1 MRKMAK
7 VMSVLR
13 ATFQFNAQNYAG
25 TILSIWFS
33 VRLWSSTVADC
44 CIKTSP
50 EGVDFVAVALK
61 IWIIL
66 EHESDLKNF
75 LKHAVAKE
83 YISVSYTYFSHEEIS
98 WMFSYPY
105 FRNNFLLYRS
115 FYFGLFNLNGLGP
128 NFIAVALVMVV
139 MLQTHKSFNGYLR
152 ISLNAAKSFFPSWWQ
167 FW

>member
-1 MRKMAK
+1 MAK
-7 VMSVLR
+7 IMSVLR

-50 EGVDFVAVALK
+50 EGVENLDNSGTRVWFEKFPKTCRCYGVHFSFVHVLLPRGNQLDVLLPLFQK
-61 IWIIL
+61 Q
-66 EHESDLKNF
+66 F
-75 LKHAVAKE
+75 
-83 YISVSYTYFSHEEIS
+83 
-98 WMFSYPY
+98 
-105 FRNNFLLYRS
+105 FLLYRS

-152 ISLNAAKSFFPSWWQ
+152 IFLNAAKSFFSSWWQ

>member
-1 MRKMAK
+1 
-7 VMSVLR
+7 MSVLR

-25 TILSIWFS
+25 AILSIWFS

-44 CIKTSP
+44 CIKTSL
-50 EGVDFVAVALK
+50 AVALK

-98 WMFSYPY
+98 WMFSCPY

-128 NFIAVALVMVV
+128 NFIAVTLVMMV

-152 ISLNAAKSFFPSWWQ
+152 ISLNAAKSFFSSW
-167 FW
+167 

>member
-7 VMSVLR
+7 IMSVLR

-105 FRNNFLLYRS
+105 FRNNCFIVQIVLLWLVQFKWTWS
-115 FYFGLFNLNGLGP
+115 QFYCCCFSYGGY
-128 NFIAVALVMVV
+128 VADS
-139 MLQTHKSFNGYLR
+139 QKF
-152 ISLNAAKSFFPSWWQ
+152 
-167 FW
+167 

>member
-7 VMSVLR
+7 IMSVLR

-25 TILSIWFS
+25 AILSIWFS

-44 CIKTSP
+44 CIKTSL
-50 EGVDFVAVALK
+50 AVALK

-98 WMFSYPY
+98 WMFSCPY
-105 FRNNFLLYRS
+105 FRNNFFIVQIVLLWLVQFKWTWS
-115 FYFGLFNLNGLGP
+115 QFYCCYFSHDGY
-128 NFIAVALVMVV
+128 VADS
-139 MLQTHKSFNGYLR
+139 QKF
-152 ISLNAAKSFFPSWWQ
+152 
-167 FW
+167 

>member
-7 VMSVLR
+7 IMSVLR

-44 CIKTSP
+44 CIKTSL
-50 EGVDFVAVALK
+50 AVALK

-66 EHESDLKNF
+66 EHETDLKNF

-98 WMFSYPY
+98 WMFSCPY
-105 FRNNFLLYRS
+105 FRNNFFIVQIVLLWLVQFKWTWS
-115 FYFGLFNLNGLGP
+115 QFYCCCFSHDGYV
-128 NFIAVALVMVV
+128 AVP
-139 MLQTHKSFNGYLR
+139 QKF
-152 ISLNAAKSFFPSWWQ
+152 
-167 FW
+167 